1 MTVHPEQTM
10 IFPRYIDKPR
20 MIGMFEIDEFFM
32 AFGTMIFVLFAS
44 LAIPNLSSVITMV
57 LGMAISIAA
66 AYGYRKF
73 KKNKPEGFVVHYLY
87 VKGIIHPLDYKT
99 ALIKYPY
106 LKKHRPVP
114 YGFTKVLYN

>member
-1 MTVHPEQTM
+1 MAVHPDQEM

-44 LAIPNLSSVITMV
+44 LAIPNLNSTITMV
-57 LGMAISIAA
+57 LGMAISIAV

-73 KKNKPEGFVVHYLY
+73 KKNKPEGFVVHYFY
-87 VKGIIHPLDYKT
+87 RKGIFHPLDNKA
-99 ALIKYPY
+99 ALVKYPY